1 MSEIKVNK
9 VSPSFGTAV
18 QLGDSGDTFTVPSG
32 ATIINSGTATGF
44 GGGKIQQIV
53 YNKQTGII
61 SGTGIF
67 PIDDTIPQISE
78 GNSAS
83 MDLAITPSSAS
94 NKLLIQVS
102 IATSSSSG
110 GGCVGALFQDSTANA
125 LACSYSYNHH
135 TDYPIGTVAFAH
147 DMSAGTTSLTTFKVR
162 FGSHVGISFLNNQSA
177 GNRAYGGTCTSS
189 ITIFEYST

>member
-9 VSPSFGTAV
+9 VSPATGTAIT
-18 QLGDSGDTFTVPSG
+18 LGDSGDTFTVPSG
-32 ATIINSGTATGF
+32 ATIVNSGTATGF
-44 GGGKIQQIV
+44 GGGKVLQIV
-53 YNKQTGII
+53 YNKQTGIVSG
-61 SGTGIF
+61 SGTF

-102 IATSSSSG
+102 LAISSSSG

-125 LACSYSYNHH
+125 LACSYSYLHH
-135 TDYPIGTVAFAH
+135 ANYPIGTVAFAH
-147 DMSAGTTSLTTFKVR
+147 DMSAGTTSSTTFKVR
-162 FGSHVGISFLNNQSA
+162 FGSHVGTAYMNNEGGS
-177 GNRAYGGTCTSS
+177 RRYGGTCTSS